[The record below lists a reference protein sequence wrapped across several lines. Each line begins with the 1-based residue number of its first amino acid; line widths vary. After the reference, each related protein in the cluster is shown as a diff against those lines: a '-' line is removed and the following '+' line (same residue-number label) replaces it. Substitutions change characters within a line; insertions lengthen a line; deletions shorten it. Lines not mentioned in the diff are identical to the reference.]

1 MELNLWRSLRLTPV
15 QHPYVFLFSCS
26 QMHLRTDDAK
36 KDRIFWNHRDF
47 SMVSLGQ
54 FLTVQEYERA
64 NP

>member
-1 MELNLWRSLRLTPV
+1 
-15 QHPYVFLFSCS
+15 
-26 QMHLRTDDAK
+26 MHLRTDDAK
-36 KDRIFWNHRDF
+36 KDRIFWNHRDC